1 VIQSV
6 EEVEMKIKMITM
18 ILLAV
23 MIMLPTALY
32 AQDTDPESVAGAL
45 LEALMAKDV
54 DAAMALVAD
63 DAVVTVIPPPT
74 GTSGVFTGKEE
85 IRTWYEQLVAW
96 NFRAE
101 FSNFQVDG
109 DTATWTTTAWADPF
123 EPLGILPL
131 EYHAEGVFQDDKVVS
146 YTDTMTEESV
156 TKLTAAMAALPVT
169 GGSMPSGTPLLWFGA
184 GGLLLIAGL
193 GLRRGARRAR

>member
-1 VIQSV
+1 
-6 EEVEMKIKMITM
+6 MKTRIVVM

-23 MIMLPTALY
+23 MIVLPTGLY
-32 AQDTDPESVAGAL
+32 AQETDPESIAVAL
-45 LEALMAKDV
+45 VEALMAKDV
-54 DAAMALVAD
+54 NAAVALLAD

-85 IRTWYEQLVAW
+85 IRAWYEQLASW

-101 FSNFQVDG
+101 IGNFQVDG
-109 DTATWTTTAWADPF
+109 DRATWSTKAWADPY

-131 EYHAEGVFQDDKVVS
+131 EYHAEGVFKDGKIAS

-156 TKLTAAMAALPVT
+156 AKLTAAMAALPVT
-169 GGSMPSGTPLLWFGA
+169 GGAQLGSRLLIWLGA
-184 GGLLLIAGL
+184 GALLIGFL
-193 GLRRGARRAR
+193 GEGWRRFSKHAR

>member
-1 VIQSV
+1 
-6 EEVEMKIKMITM
+6 MKAKMIAM
-18 ILLAV
+18 ILRAAMLV
-23 MIMLPTALY
+23 LPTALY

-45 LEALMAKDV
+45 MEALMAKDI

-85 IRTWYEQLVAW
+85 IRAWYEQLVAW

-101 FSNFQVDG
+101 MSNFQVNG
-109 DTATWTTTAWADPF
+109 DKATWTTKAWADPF

-131 EYHAEGVFQDDKVVS
+131 EYHADGVFQNSKIAS

-156 TKLTAAMAALPVT
+156 AKLTAAMAALPVT
-169 GGSMPSGTPLLWFGA
+169 GGAQPGS
-184 GGLLLIAGL
+184 GLLLWLGAGALLIGFL
-193 GLRRGARRAR
+193 GEGWRRFSKHAR

>member
-1 VIQSV
+1 
-6 EEVEMKIKMITM
+6 MKTRMVVM

-23 MIMLPTALY
+23 MFALPTGLY
-32 AQDTDPESVAGAL
+32 AQETDPESIAGAL
-45 LEALMAKDV
+45 VEALMAKDV
-54 DAAMALVAD
+54 NAALALLAD

-85 IRTWYEQLVAW
+85 IRAWYEQLVSW

-101 FSNFQVDG
+101 ISNFQVDG
-109 DTATWTTTAWADPF
+109 DQATWTTKAWADPY

-131 EYHAEGVFQDDKVVS
+131 EYHAEGAFRDGKIAS

-156 TKLTAAMAALPVT
+156 AELTAAMAALPVT
-169 GGSMPSGTPLLWFGA
+169 GGAQLGSGLLIWFGA
-184 GGLLLIAGL
+184 TALLIGFL
-193 GLRRGARRAR
+193 GEGWRRLSKYARQARRN

>member
-1 VIQSV
+1 
-6 EEVEMKIKMITM
+6 MKTKTIAM

-23 MIMLPTALY
+23 MIVLPTGLY
-32 AQDTDPESVAGAL
+32 AQETDPESIADAL
-45 LEALMAKDV
+45 VEALMAKDV
-54 DAAMALVAD
+54 DAAIALLAD

-85 IRTWYEQLVAW
+85 IRAWYEQLVSW

-101 FSNFQVDG
+101 ISNFQVDG
-109 DTATWTTTAWADPF
+109 DRATWSTKAWADPY

-131 EYHAEGVFQDDKVVS
+131 EYHAEGVFRDGKIAS

-169 GGSMPSGTPLLWFGA
+169 GGAQLGSGLLIWFGA
-184 GGLLLIAGL
+184 GALLIGFL
-193 GLRRGARRAR
+193 GEGWRRFSKHAR